1 MYQQTVATQKMRR
14 TRTQRKRIEQR
25 LFRRSANDELPV
37 TVKHERIYILPTKR
51 GLAFLCVLAIML
63 IAAINYGL
71 NLGYALCFILVG
83 LFFSCLLATYQ
94 NLVQLQFNAITA
106 SDTFEGSALSYKV
119 TIADRYK
126 RGRSSITL
134 GAAGATDVID
144 IEASGSSNA
153 ILTIKKPHRG
163 IHSLGRITVSSDYP
177 LGLWRGWGY
186 IHAPTSAY
194 VYPKPEKPCVEF
206 ASILSDSDK
215 AKRRS
220 AGEQE
225 YSGLKSYET
234 TDSPA
239 RIAWKRVAAGT
250 GWYSKQF
257 SAQGVQSEVAIRW
270 SDTPSNQSVEQRL
283 SRMCAWVVKAKDENT
298 VFSFELPTFD
308 AHKSDR
314 GSEFSKSCL
323 RALAAFGQTSN
334 KLENS

>member
-1 MYQQTVATQKMRR
+1 MYQQTVVTSQPQR
-14 TRTQRKRIEQR
+14 TGTQRKRIEQR

-106 SDTFEGSALSYKV
+106 TDSFEGSALNYKV

-126 RGRSSITL
+126 RTRSSITL
-134 GAAGATDVID
+134 SAAGATDEID
-144 IEASGSSNA
+144 VKASNTSSA
-153 ILTIKKPHRG
+153 ILTIKDPVRG
-163 IHSLGRITVSSDYP
+163 IHSLGRITISSDYP

-206 ASILSDSDK
+206 ASIPSESDK
-215 AKRRS
+215 TKRRS
-220 AGEQE
+220 IGEQE

-239 RIAWKRVAAGT
+239 RIAWKRVATGT

-257 SAQGVQSEVAIRW
+257 SAQGVQSKVAIRW
-270 SDTPSNQSVEQRL
+270 SDTPANQSVEQRL
-283 SRMCAWVVKAKDENT
+283 SRMCAWVVRAKDENT
-298 VFSFELPTFD
+298 AFSFELPTFD
-308 AHKSDR
+308 AHQPDR
-314 GSEFSKSCL
+314 GHDYSRSCL

-334 KLENS
+334 KVDNS